1 LIWGGFKTFC
11 YDLDWTKHGKISV
24 TALVSSRMVPM
35 SDSKKYPDISDLIA
49 RKAMGRIEIKQL
61 TFGQKIE
68 LMEALRERLAPFKA
82 LREARRRQARHAS

>member
-1 LIWGGFKTFC
+1 
-11 YDLDWTKHGKISV
+11 
-24 TALVSSRMVPM
+24 MVPV

-49 RKAMGRIEIKQL
+49 RKAMGRIEIKRL

-82 LREARRRQARHAS
+82 LREARRRQARAGVLGC